1 MNSAGGNGERRT
13 GSRAASAF
21 AGRASAVLRA
31 QRIVCAT
38 RWPAVLRLAGNAE
51 PAPTVQVA
59 AQTPFPVSRFVFP
72 PSFLPA

>member
-1 MNSAGGNGERRT
+1 MNSGGGSGKRGMGNRAG
-13 GSRAASAF
+13 SAF

-31 QRIVCAT
+31 QRILRAT
-38 RWPAVLRLAGNAE
+38 RLPAVLRVVGNPE

-59 AQTPFPVSRFVFP
+59 AQTPFPVPRVLFP